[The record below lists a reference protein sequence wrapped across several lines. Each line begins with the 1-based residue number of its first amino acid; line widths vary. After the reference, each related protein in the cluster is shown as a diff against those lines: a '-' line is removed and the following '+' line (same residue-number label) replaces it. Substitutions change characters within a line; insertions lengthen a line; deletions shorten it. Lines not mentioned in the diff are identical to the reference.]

1 MTIEIDKT
9 NHDKTKDEKLQCDNN
24 LAASKILASLSGK
37 IDKNE
42 SLTVEE
48 ILPPDH
54 SGTIKQAKFN
64 YSPLE
69 TFFQKQIK
77 GNWGSRRTTNKSNWN
92 RGKRI
97 IFKYTFNV

>member
-1 MTIEIDKT
+1 MAIEIDKT

-24 LAASKILASLSGK
+24 LAASKILGK

-54 SGTIKQAKFN
+54 SGTIKKAKLN

-69 TFFQKQIK
+69 TFFQKQVK
-77 GNWGSRRTTNKSNWN
+77 GNWESRRTTNKSNWK